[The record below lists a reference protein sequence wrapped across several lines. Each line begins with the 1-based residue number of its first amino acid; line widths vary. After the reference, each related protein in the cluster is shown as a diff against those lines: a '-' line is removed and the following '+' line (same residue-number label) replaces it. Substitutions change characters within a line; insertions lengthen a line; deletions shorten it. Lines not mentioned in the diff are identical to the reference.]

1 MGSFLDIQDDPN
13 QVSGTA
19 AILRSM
25 GTTFQSEA
33 QTILGDINAVN
44 AERPWGND
52 QYGQA
57 FEQTYDVVPEGS
69 DVPLRQVV
77 DEGLGRAGEGLVTSA
92 GKTVLAMTEYQGVDE
107 DNRANINRANLQ

>member
-13 QVSGTA
+13 EVTGTA

-25 GTTFQSEA
+25 GTSFQSEA

-52 QYGQA
+52 EYGQA
-57 FEQTYDVVPEGS
+57 FEQTYNVVPEGS
-69 DVPLRQVV
+69 EVPLRDAV
-77 DEGLGRAGEGLVTSA
+77 DNGLSRAGEGLIKPA
-92 GKTVLAMTEYQGVDE
+92 DKTVLAMTEYQGVDD
-107 DNRANINRANLQ
+107 DNRTNINRANL

>member
-13 QVSGTA
+13 EVTGTA

-25 GTTFQSEA
+25 GTSFQSEA

-52 QYGQA
+52 EYGQA
-57 FEQTYDVVPEGS
+57 FEQTYNVVPEGS
-69 DVPLRQVV
+69 EVPLRDAV
-77 DEGLGRAGEGLVTSA
+77 DDGLSRAGEGLIKPA
-92 GKTVLAMTEYQGVDE
+92 DKTVLAMTEYQGVDD
-107 DNRANINRANLQ
+107 DNRTNINRAAI

>member
-13 QVSGTA
+13 EVTGTA

-25 GTTFQSEA
+25 GTSFQSEA

-52 QYGQA
+52 EYGQA
-57 FEQTYDVVPEGS
+57 FEQTYNVVPEGS
-69 DVPLRQVV
+69 EVPLRDAV
-77 DEGLGRAGEGLVTSA
+77 DDGLSRAGEGLIKPA
-92 GKTVLAMTEYQGVDE
+92 DKTVLAMTEYQGVDD
-107 DNRANINRANLQ
+107 DNRTNINRANL